1 MTSEILDIFA
11 KTFGNGYIKLQ
22 YVGVVDEFYGYAI
35 GGILF
40 VGTIKFIQLL
50 RFNNRFSILILTL
63 KVRKENRKPQ
73 CYIATVI

>member
-1 MTSEILDIFA
+1 MTANILETFV
-11 KTFGNGYIKLQ
+11 KTYGNGYVKLQ
-22 YVGVVDEFYGYAI
+22 YVGVIDEFYGYAI

-63 KVRKENRKPQ
+63 KASFAENF
-73 CYIATVI
+73 